1 MIIIGAG
8 GHAHAVIA
16 LWRALGVEP
25 VGLLAD
31 SGPARVMGVPR
42 LGDLSRAAE
51 LRAQGVARA
60 ALAVG
65 DNAARAALGAEL
77 AARGF
82 ALPAA
87 VHPSAVLM
95 DGARIGHG
103 SVVMPRAVLGAAAVL
118 APFCILNTAAVLE
131 HEGAAGE
138 AAHIAIGAVLAGGV
152 RVDARA
158 FIGAGAAVLP
168 KVVVGADAVIGS
180 GAVVLRDVPAGARVA
195 GVPARPIR
203 A

>member
-25 VGLLAD
+25 VGLLAE
-31 SGPARVMGVPR
+31 SGPAKVMGVAL
-42 LGDLSRAAE
+42 LGRPARAAA
-51 LRAQGVARA
+51 LRAQGVAA
-60 ALAVG
+60 ACIAFA
-65 DNAARAALGAEL
+65 DNAARARLGAEL
-77 AARGF
+77 AALGF

-87 VHPSAVLM
+87 IHPSAVVM
-95 DGARIGHG
+95 DGARVGAG
-103 SVVMPRAVLGAAAVL
+103 CVVMPRAVLGAQAAL

-131 HEGAAGE
+131 HEGQVSE
-138 AAHIAIGAVLAGGV
+138 AAHIAIGAMLAGGV
-152 RVDARA
+152 RVGARA

-168 KVVVGADAVIGS
+168 KVMIGDDAVVGA
-180 GAVVLRDVPAGARVA
+180 GAVVLHDVAAGRRVA
-195 GVPARPIR
+195 GVPARPIS